1 MTSLATLGAELVAY
15 AAGVS
20 LSPLHIGLL
29 LLMLLG
35 PNPIQRGSWFVLS
48 WMVTIGG
55 MVVLLLTVG
64 HSLLL
69 TMDQGSVHR
78 TGLDLLAAGAL
89 LALGIKE
96 LLERR
101 AEGDD
106 PPAWTRKLNRFSAL
120 PLPLLMALGVG
131 IELASPDDLFLFAKS
146 AGAILAAGLST
157 RAELAWT
164 AGFTL
169 VASLALL
176 LPLLA
181 LGGDWGPAGR
191 LKPIPQAPPK
201 PAQSAPVHP
210 LAPTGGPILK
220 PAPLGQPRDHGPGN
234 DCHEQEA

>member
-1 MTSLATLGAELVAY
+1 MTAPASLGAELVAY
-15 AAGVS
+15 AAAVS
-20 LSPLHIGLL
+20 LSPIHIGLL

-48 WMVTIGG
+48 WMATIGG
-55 MVVLLLTVG
+55 VVVVLLTVG

-69 TMDQGSVHR
+69 TMDQGSAHR

-89 LALGIKE
+89 LALGIRE

-101 AEGDD
+101 EEGDE
-106 PPAWTRKLNRFSAL
+106 PPGWTRQLNRFSAW
-120 PLPLLMALGVG
+120 PLPLLIAAGVG

-146 AGAILAAGLST
+146 AGAILAAGLGN

-181 LGGDWGPAGR
+181 VVLRRDRVIPLLEAGKSLLYARGDLLVGLLSLALAGYLGWEGIGGLRAG
-191 LKPIPQAPPK
+191 
-201 PAQSAPVHP
+201 
-210 LAPTGGPILK
+210 
-220 PAPLGQPRDHGPGN
+220 
-234 DCHEQEA
+234 

>member
-15 AAGVS
+15 AAAVS
-20 LSPLHIGLL
+20 LSPIHIGLL

-55 MVVLLLTVG
+55 VVVLLLTVG

-69 TMDQGSVHR
+69 TMDQGSAHR
-78 TGLDLLAAGAL
+78 TGLDRLAAGAL
-89 LALGIKE
+89 LALGLKE

-101 AEGDD
+101 EEGDA
-106 PPAWTRKLNRFSAL
+106 PPGWTRQLNRFSAF
-120 PLPLLMALGVG
+120 PLPLLIAVGIG

-157 RAELAWT
+157 RAELTWA
-164 AGFTL
+164 AVFTL

-181 LGGDWGPAGR
+181 VAIRRDRVIPLLEGGKQLLFARGDLLVGLLSLALAIYLGWEG
-191 LKPIPQAPPK
+191 
-201 PAQSAPVHP
+201 
-210 LAPTGGPILK
+210 ILGLR
-220 PAPLGQPRDHGPGN
+220 A
-234 DCHEQEA
+234 A

>member
-1 MTSLATLGAELVAY
+1 MTSVATLGAELVAY
-15 AAGVS
+15 AAAVS
-20 LSPLHIGLL
+20 LSPIHIGLL

-48 WMVTIGG
+48 WMATIGG
-55 MVVLLLTVG
+55 VVVVLLTVG

-69 TMDQGSVHR
+69 TMDQGSAHR

-89 LALGIKE
+89 LALGIRE

-101 AEGDD
+101 EEGDE
-106 PPAWTRKLNRFSAL
+106 PPGWTRQLNRFSAL
-120 PLPLLMALGVG
+120 SLPLLIAAGVG

-146 AGAILAAGLST
+146 AGTILAAGLST
-157 RAELAWT
+157 RAELAWA

-181 LGGDWGPAGR
+181 VMVRRDRVIPLLEAGKQLLFARGDLLVGLLSLALAAYLGWEGIVGLRA
-191 LKPIPQAPPK
+191 A
-201 PAQSAPVHP
+201 
-210 LAPTGGPILK
+210 
-220 PAPLGQPRDHGPGN
+220 
-234 DCHEQEA
+234 

>member
-1 MTSLATLGAELVAY
+1 MTSAATLGAELVAY
-15 AAGVS
+15 GAAVS
-20 LSPLHIGLL
+20 LSPIHIGLL

-48 WMVTIGG
+48 WMATIGG
-55 MVVLLLTVG
+55 VVVVLLTVG

-69 TMDQGSVHR
+69 TMDQGSAHR

-89 LALGIKE
+89 VALGIRE

-101 AEGDD
+101 EDGDD
-106 PPAWTRKLNRFSAL
+106 PPGWTHQLNRFSAF
-120 PLPLLMALGVG
+120 PLPLLIAAGVG

-157 RAELAWT
+157 RVELAWA

-181 LGGDWGPAGR
+181 VMVRRDRVIPLLEGGKQLLYARGDLLVGLLSLALAAYLGWEG
-191 LKPIPQAPPK
+191 I
-201 PAQSAPVHP
+201 
-210 LAPTGGPILK
+210 GGLR
-220 PAPLGQPRDHGPGN
+220 A
-234 DCHEQEA
+234 A

>member
-15 AAGVS
+15 AAAVS
-20 LSPLHIGLL
+20 LSPIHIGLL

-55 MVVLLLTVG
+55 AVVVLLTVG

-69 TMDQGSVHR
+69 TMDQGSAHR

-89 LALGIKE
+89 LGLGIKE

-101 AEGDD
+101 EEGDE
-106 PPAWTRKLNRFSAL
+106 PPGWTRQLNRFSAL
-120 PLPLLMALGVG
+120 PLPLLIAAGVG

-146 AGAILAAGLST
+146 AGAILASGLST
-157 RAELAWT
+157 RAELAWA

-176 LPLLA
+176 LPLVAVAFRRDRMIPLLEGGKQLLFARGDLLVGLLSLA
-181 LGGDWGPAGR
+181 LAGY
-191 LKPIPQAPPK
+191 
-201 PAQSAPVHP
+201 
-210 LAPTGGPILK
+210 
-220 PAPLGQPRDHGPGN
+220 LGWEGIAGLR
-234 DCHEQEA
+234 AA

>member
-15 AAGVS
+15 AAAVS
-20 LSPLHIGLL
+20 LSPIHIGLL

-48 WMVTIGG
+48 WMATIGG
-55 MVVLLLTVG
+55 VVVVLLTVG

-69 TMDQGSVHR
+69 TMDQGSAHR

-89 LALGIKE
+89 LGLGIKE

-101 AEGDD
+101 EEGDE
-106 PPAWTRKLNRFSAL
+106 PPGWTRQLNRFSAL
-120 PLPLLMALGVG
+120 PLPLLIAAGVG

-157 RAELAWT
+157 RAELAL
-164 AGFTL
+164 AGGFTL

-176 LPLLA
+176 LPLVAVAFRRDRVIPLLEGGKQLLFARGDLLVGLLSLA
-181 LGGDWGPAGR
+181 LAAYLGWEGIGGLRA
-191 LKPIPQAPPK
+191 A
-201 PAQSAPVHP
+201 
-210 LAPTGGPILK
+210 
-220 PAPLGQPRDHGPGN
+220 
-234 DCHEQEA
+234 

>member
-1 MTSLATLGAELVAY
+1 MTSVATLGAELVAY
-15 AAGVS
+15 AAAVN
-20 LSPLHIGLL
+20 LSPIHIGLL

-35 PNPIQRGSWFVLS
+35 PSPIQRGSWFVLS

-55 MVVLLLTVG
+55 VVVVLLTVG

-69 TMDQGSVHR
+69 TMDQGSAQR

-101 AEGDD
+101 QEGDE
-106 PPAWTRKLNRFSAL
+106 PPGWTRQLNRFSAL
-120 PLPLLMALGVG
+120 PLPLLIAAGVG

-157 RAELAWT
+157 RRELAWA

-176 LPLLA
+176 LPLGAVVIRRNRVLPLLEGGKQLLFARGDLLVGLLSLA
-181 LGGDWGPAGR
+181 LATFLGWEGIAGLR
-191 LKPIPQAPPK
+191 TA
-201 PAQSAPVHP
+201 
-210 LAPTGGPILK
+210 
-220 PAPLGQPRDHGPGN
+220 
-234 DCHEQEA
+234 

>member
-1 MTSLATLGAELVAY
+1 MTSVATLGAELVAY
-15 AAGVS
+15 AAAVS
-20 LSPLHIGLL
+20 LSPIHIGLL

-35 PNPIQRGSWFVLS
+35 PSPIQRGSWFVLS

-55 MVVLLLTVG
+55 VVVVLLTVG

-69 TMDQGSVHR
+69 TMDQGSAQR

-101 AEGDD
+101 QEGDE
-106 PPAWTRKLNRFSAL
+106 PPGWTRQLNRFSAF
-120 PLPLLMALGVG
+120 PLPLLIAAGVG

-157 RAELAWT
+157 RRELAWA

-176 LPLLA
+176 LPLGAVVIRRDRVLPLLEGGKQLLFARGDLLVGLLSLA
-181 LGGDWGPAGR
+181 LATFLGWEGIAGLR
-191 LKPIPQAPPK
+191 TA
-201 PAQSAPVHP
+201 
-210 LAPTGGPILK
+210 
-220 PAPLGQPRDHGPGN
+220 
-234 DCHEQEA
+234 